1 MDDGFWEGELDGRLG
16 VFPSLVVELLGDGEK
31 EEEEE
36 VRDLI
41 YPLNDTLLSNVPG
54 LKTYME

>member
-36 VRDLI
+36 VRDLV

>member
-1 MDDGFWEGELDGRLG
+1 MDDGFWEGELDGRVG
-16 VFPSLVVELLGDGEK
+16 VFPSLVVELLGDGEE

-36 VRDLI
+36 VRDLVN
-41 YPLNDTLLSNVPG
+41 PLNDTLLSNVPG